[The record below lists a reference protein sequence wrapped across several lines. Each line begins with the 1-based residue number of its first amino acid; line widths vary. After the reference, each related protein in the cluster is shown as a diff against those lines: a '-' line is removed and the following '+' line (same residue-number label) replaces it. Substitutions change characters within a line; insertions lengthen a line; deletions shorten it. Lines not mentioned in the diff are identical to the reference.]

1 MSVVFVVDDDREWLG
16 YYERL
21 LDGYEVELFRN
32 GVEVMERMREE
43 VPDVMI
49 LDIMLTGPTGFSV
62 LHEMQSYEDLG
73 MVPVIIVSSV
83 GIKEDL
89 GEYGVVRVF
98 DKGEM
103 RPEELLAAVRER
115 DGWR

>member
-21 LDGYEVELFRN
+21 LGKN
-32 GVEVMERMREE
+32 HTVEVFRDGVAVVERTVDV

-49 LDIMLTGPTGFSV
+49 LDILLTGPTGFSV
-62 LHEMQSYEDLG
+62 LNEMQSHEDLAK
-73 MVPVIIVSSV
+73 VPVVVASSV
-83 GIKEDL
+83 KIAEDL
-89 GEYGVVRVF
+89 SGYGVVRVF

-103 RPEELLAAVRER
+103 LPGELLEVVE
-115 DGWR
+115 GL